1 MFIGPWSFFF
11 LLPASVFLFPPL
23 SVLSFLLFS
32 SVSSY
37 LPQSRHPSLTSLD
50 KMTWLVGELNEGK
63 YRNWKRQLTCFQRKF
78 KERTLPFSALHSSSV
93 SFISLS
99 LIFTST
105 SLPLS
110 IFCPKANLFIHG
122 RKLMSS
128 QTCTQICPSSK
139 WLHWNYISHES
150 AMRSI
155 YTSISLLSSHN
166 VFSLCLIQYQSV
178 CCSVSP
184 PHQCSLLYIN
194 GLVQAFKLPQD
205 ELQQLYCDVVQ
216 HLQGTRF
223 IYLSF

>member
-1 MFIGPWSFFF
+1 MK
-11 LLPASVFLFPPL
+11 ASTGIERGSWPVSKGNLKREHFLFLHFIHHQCPSSL
-23 SVLSFLLFS
+23 SL
-32 SVSSY
+32 
-37 LPQSRHPSLTSLD
+37 
-50 KMTWLVGELNEGK
+50 
-63 YRNWKRQLTCFQRKF
+63 
-78 KERTLPFSALHSSSV
+78 
-93 SFISLS
+93 SLS

-122 RKLMSS
+122 RKLVSLK
-128 QTCTQICPSSK
+128 TCTQICPSSK

-184 PHQCSLLYIN
+184 PRQCSLLYIN
-194 GLVQAFKLPQD
+194 GWIEWFRHPNCFRMNCNNFTV
-205 ELQQLYCDVVQ
+205 
-216 HLQGTRF
+216 T
-223 IYLSF
+223 